1 MSTVRT
7 CFFCM
12 IVAALAAQAQVANHE
27 PGETWGHFR
36 TVERSH
42 ERCTVGAIRDPEP
55 GQCVVAP
62 WAGKSYFFRN
72 GVLYRSEV
80 HLGTDYDEVINL
92 LTARYGKPASR
103 QNQFEMIGG
112 RVSTHVT
119 WFKAA
124 AFDVLAYQESYVD
137 EEGNSHK
144 ATYVLSTNESRTKK
158 EKENTN
164 F

>member
-1 MSTVRT
+1 LQPKPKSPITNRVKPGVISGLWKAHISGVRSAQYVT
-7 CFFCM
+7 RSL
-12 IVAALAAQAQVANHE
+12 VSASWHRGLA
-27 PGETWGHFR
+27 
-36 TVERSH
+36 
-42 ERCTVGAIRDPEP
+42 
-55 GQCVVAP
+55 
-62 WAGKSYFFRN
+62 SYFFRN

-103 QNQFEMIGG
+103 QNQFEMIDG

-137 EEGNSHK
+137 EQGNSRK
-144 ATYVLSTNESRTKK
+144 VTYVLSTNESRTKK